1 MHPFSKKFSEISVR
15 DLFEAKAHLYQKP
28 LVNMVSVDSVE
39 VPEIIRINFVK
50 APRTLNEYLR
60 LENVVL
66 GPFVA
71 EQIEM
76 VSTNLAS

>member
-1 MHPFSKKFSEISVR
+1 
-15 DLFEAKAHLYQKP
+15 
-28 LVNMVSVDSVE
+28 MVSVDSVE
-39 VPEIIRINFVK
+39 VPEIIRINLVK

-76 VSTNLAS
+76 GSTNLAS

>member
-1 MHPFSKKFSEISVR
+1 M
-15 DLFEAKAHLYQKP
+15 
-28 LVNMVSVDSVE
+28 NMVSVDSVE

-60 LENVVL
+60 LENGGL

-76 VSTNLAS
+76 GSTNLAS